1 MGNFLSQ
8 LFRLFV
14 IGPKQ
19 RESLPLEVI
28 EPELNVA
35 ESRKEDAIIDP
46 ECIFKLDVDCFE
58 ELFEW
63 LSMED
68 LRALRQTCARLKK
81 VVDYYIESN
90 YPNGFGML
98 YFDDYLQHFDVFGA
112 DFCRLFKEI
121 EISDHQLT
129 EDVIGRINNVHL
141 NRVTI
146 LSNDIGIAFL
156 DAFLRKCTNLK
167 TLNII
172 FHEVIADS
180 ETGKEWLQHHYPQL
194 EHLIMCDYRD
204 YIRRAKHIPE
214 LQIFFNQNP
223 SVKVFSTTA
232 SILQSNLTWMLTSN
246 LKFERLI
253 ILDVD
258 CFEFDM
264 DELCAMLEELLA
276 CGFYKTL
283 HFYAINV
290 YRQPQI
296 DRIATLTALEKL
308 HLQFH
313 GEDANYLIPS
323 NHQESLKELSVC
335 WAVYLSNLNPL
346 DKNVYPKNIER
357 FCFESVSSD
366 SILRFI
372 RHAPNVKQIK
382 IDVIEDENRFLHTIT
397 NLSALN
403 NERRQLIDAKKI
415 TIYMREKLF
424 LAIKLAT
431 ITTDLEFI
439 EIQRLETIDWEN
451 AFYKRVF

>member
-1 MGNFLSQ
+1 
-8 LFRLFV
+8 
-14 IGPKQ
+14 
-19 RESLPLEVI
+19 
-28 EPELNVA
+28 
-35 ESRKEDAIIDP
+35 
-46 ECIFKLDVDCFE
+46 
-58 ELFEW
+58 
-63 LSMED
+63 
-68 LRALRQTCARLKK
+68 
-81 VVDYYIESN
+81 
-90 YPNGFGML
+90 
-98 YFDDYLQHFDVFGA
+98 
-112 DFCRLFKEI
+112 
-121 EISDHQLT
+121 
-129 EDVIGRINNVHL
+129 
-141 NRVTI
+141 
-146 LSNDIGIAFL
+146 
-156 DAFLRKCTNLK
+156 
-167 TLNII
+167 
-172 FHEVIADS
+172 
-180 ETGKEWLQHHYPQL
+180 
-194 EHLIMCDYRD
+194 MCDYRD
-204 YIRRAKHIPE
+204 YIRRPKRIPE

-264 DELCAMLEELLA
+264 DQLCEMLEEIFA
-276 CGFYKTL
+276 CGFYKTI

-290 YRQPQI
+290 YRQQQI

-323 NHQESLKELSVC
+323 NHQDSLKELSVC
-335 WAVYLSNLNPL
+335 WAVYISNLNPL
-346 DKNVYPKNIER
+346 DRNVYPKNIER

-382 IDVIEDENRFLHTIT
+382 IDVIEDENRFLDTIT

-403 NERRQLIDAKKI
+403 NKRRQLIDAKKI
-415 TIYMREKLF
+415 TIYMRENLF